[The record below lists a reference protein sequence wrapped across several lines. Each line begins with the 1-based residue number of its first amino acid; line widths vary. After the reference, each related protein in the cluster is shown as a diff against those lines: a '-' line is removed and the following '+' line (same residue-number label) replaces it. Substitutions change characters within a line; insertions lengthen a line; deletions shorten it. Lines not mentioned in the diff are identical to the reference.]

1 MIDLAKF
8 AFDTA
13 VAMNRAKALELG
25 LPDPFPSAP
34 KPVEYIEAPCGICAG
49 WGHVH
54 DGYRGSERNQ
64 MCRACAGKGT
74 VIHEK
79 ARP

>member
-1 MIDLAKF
+1 MTNPLTAYINSLLDEAEARMDAAGIPGAK
-8 AFDTA
+8 
-13 VAMNRAKALELG
+13 
-25 LPDPFPSAP
+25 P
-34 KPVEYIEAPCGICAG
+34 KPVEYVDVVCGICAG

-74 VIHEK
+74 IVTEEQ
-79 ARP
+79 